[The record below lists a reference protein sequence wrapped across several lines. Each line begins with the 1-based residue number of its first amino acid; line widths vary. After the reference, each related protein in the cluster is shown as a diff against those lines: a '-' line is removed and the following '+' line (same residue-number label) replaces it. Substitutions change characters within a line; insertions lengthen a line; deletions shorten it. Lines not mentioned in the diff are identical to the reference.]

1 MINCAEKYFPHINFW
16 FCDISCIVIWC
27 YNTNIVRF
35 FHYQLLSWEVIVNEK
50 KNIYIQYTYQSNK
63 LETFFISVVS
73 QSPLK
78 IRTIQTMEVFPL
90 KSKLQQ
96 MGLLQFDTS
105 EIITKVE
112 KVYLSLHRPS
122 AVKYIVTNKCQK
134 VWHFILMVDK
144 IY

>member
-1 MINCAEKYFPHINFW
+1 MKKKY
-16 FCDISCIVIWC
+16 
-27 YNTNIVRF
+27 
-35 FHYQLLSWEVIVNEK
+35 
-50 KNIYIQYTYQSNK
+50 IYIQYTYQSNK

-78 IRTIQTMEVFPL
+78 IRTIQTMEIFPL

-122 AVKYIVTNKCQK
+122 AVKYIVTNKCQN
-134 VWHFILMVDK
+134 V
-144 IY
+144 